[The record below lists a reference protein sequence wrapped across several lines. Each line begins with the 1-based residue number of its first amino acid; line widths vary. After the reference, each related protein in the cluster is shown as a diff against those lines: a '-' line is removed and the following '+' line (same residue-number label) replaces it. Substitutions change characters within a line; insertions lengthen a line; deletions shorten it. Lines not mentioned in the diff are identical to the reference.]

1 MVKLKTKGKEI
12 LKLYL
17 ARIGREVELFSI
29 RERVDGGIA
38 TFSLAPPCPQ
48 QIWEWHD
55 YWMHSCCWRWRDRV
69 HPLLQLPFLISLPK
83 TLFLIQ
89 DLFNSGL
96 QWTRLSAGRECQA
109 AMLPLPSAVSSNM
122 VMDGLYEARI
132 KAGLNLVDEP
142 LFRLNFFRTFMAQHS
157 LPIEFLVIF
166 TTALLDRKR
175 GKRAKNRTC
184 FVVYT
189 FQRLF

>member
-1 MVKLKTKGKEI
+1 MIKLKTKGKEI

-17 ARIGREVELFSI
+17 PRIGREMELFSI
-29 RERVDGGIA
+29 RERVDSGIA

-109 AMLPLPSAVSSNM
+109 ALLPLPSAVSSNM
-122 VMDGLYEARI
+122 VMDGIRPESKRAWTKWMSPFFGQFLPYLY
-132 KAGLNLVDEP
+132 GP
-142 LFRLNFFRTFMAQHS
+142 TFFAHKY
-157 LPIEFLVIF
+157 LVIF
-166 TTALLDRKR
+166 TLLCSIEREARK
-175 GKRAKNRTC
+175 NPNLFC
-184 FVVYT
+184 FVYFSET
-189 FQRLF
+189 F